1 MRTSSVLGLVLI
13 TSMLVAPLGG
23 CSTAPKVGNRAEFL
37 DRASSSRSWF
47 ERSVYGLRD
56 QIQDSAGYVIFPNV
70 TQYGILFGGGTMGR
84 GALYRPDGSQVG
96 WAAINTGSIGLQAGV
111 QGFRMIMVLE
121 DEAVV
126 RKFMANQLG
135 GQVSGVVVF
144 GAGGSAKAPFRRG
157 VACYQGANK
166 GLMAGMNIG
175 LDYIRYKPLD
185 SG

>member
-1 MRTSSVLGLVLI
+1 MRTSSVFGLVLI
-13 TSMLVAPLGG
+13 TSMLAAPLGG
-23 CSTAPKVGNRAEFL
+23 CSTAPKVENRAEFL
-37 DRASSSRSWF
+37 DRASSSKSWF

-56 QIQDSAGYVIFPNV
+56 QIRDSAGYVIFPNV

-84 GALYRPDGSQVG
+84 GALYRPDGSQIG

-121 DEAVV
+121 DDAVL
-126 RKFMANQLG
+126 RKFMANQLD
-135 GQVSGVVVF
+135 GQVSGVVVL

-185 SG
+185 SS